1 MTITYHKKRFWAAVL
16 VVQILLFYSLSKI
29 QTAVSFFEGLFEM
42 QKRLHTI
49 LFSWIP
55 FSIGDAIY
63 FAAGI
68 YILYLIIKSFTKK
81 TRPSALLKILIFIN
95 LFYFLY
101 QIFWGML
108 YFQTPIISKLPET
121 KITIDKRKNLALEY
135 LEKAKA
141 TRESV
146 REDQNGVFMVND
158 IAEVQNE
165 ILKNQNK
172 LPAFIT
178 DKKSYNIN
186 SIKSSLFSE
195 LMSFT
200 GILGYYNP
208 FTAEAQYNNNLPSS
222 YLPFTIS
229 HESSHQMGFAR
240 EQEANFVGYL
250 IGVSSQNTD
259 LRYSTEYFTLKS
271 LLNSIIQEDEEFVK
285 FVLDNYSEGMKR
297 DRMYEKQ
304 FVMQHQGLMNDFF
317 GFTNNLFL
325 KSNQQEG
332 SVTYSYFVDLLVR
345 YKSQIKKESY
355 QAIRF

>member
-1 MTITYHKKRFWAAVL
+1 MNRSYHKKRFWAAVL
-16 VVQILLFYSLSKI
+16 VVQILLFYILSKI
-29 QTAVSFFEGLFEM
+29 QTAVSFFENFFEF
-42 QKRLHTI
+42 QKRVHLI
-49 LFSWIP
+49 LFAWIP
-55 FSIGDAIY
+55 FSIGDIIY
-63 FAAGI
+63 VLAGI
-68 YILYLIIKSFTKK
+68 YVLILFFKTFKK
-81 TRPSALLKILIFIN
+81 RTRNGALLRILILVD
-95 LFYFLY
+95 LFYFIY

-108 YFQTPIISKLPET
+108 YFQTPLITKLPET
-121 KITIDKRKNLALEY
+121 EITIDKRKSLALEY
-135 LEKAKA
+135 LQKAKA
-141 TRESV
+141 TRELV
-146 REDQNGVFMVND
+146 REDQNGVFILND
-158 IAEVQNE
+158 IAAVQNE

-178 DKKSYNIN
+178 DKKSYNVN
-186 SIKSSLFSE
+186 SFKSSLFSE
-195 LMSFT
+195 FMSFT

-271 LLNSIIQEDEEFVK
+271 LLNSIVQDDKEFVK

-297 DRMYEKQ
+297 DRLHEKQ
-304 FVMQHQGLMNDFF
+304 FVMQHQGLMTDFF

-332 SVTYSYFVDLLVR
+332 TVTYSYFVDLLVR
-345 YKSQIKKESY
+345 YKSLK
-355 QAIRF
+355 

>member
-1 MTITYHKKRFWAAVL
+1 M
-16 VVQILLFYSLSKI
+16 VVQILLFYVLSKI
-29 QTAVSFFEGLFEM
+29 QTAISFFENFFEFQKKIHLLLFAW
-42 QKRLHTI
+42 Q
-49 LFSWIP
+49 P
-55 FSIGDAIY
+55 FSIGDAMY
-63 FAAGI
+63 VSAGI
-68 YILYLIIKSFTKK
+68 FILFLFIKILKK
-81 TRPSALLKILIFIN
+81 RTRSSALLKMLIFIN
-95 LFYFLY
+95 SFYFIY

-108 YFQTPIISKLPET
+108 YFQTPLITRLPET
-121 KITIDKRKNLALEY
+121 EITIDKRKRLALEY
-135 LEKAKA
+135 LKKAKA
-141 TRESV
+141 TRELV
-146 REDQNGVFMVND
+146 REDQNGVFILND
-158 IAEVQNE
+158 IAAVQNE
-165 ILKNQNK
+165 ILSNQNK
-172 LPAFIT
+172 LPVLIT
-178 DKKSYNIN
+178 DKKSYNVN
-186 SIKSSLFSE
+186 SLKSSLFSE
-195 LMSFT
+195 FMSFT

-345 YKSQIKKESY
+345 YKSFK
-355 QAIRF
+355 

>member
-1 MTITYHKKRFWAAVL
+1 M
-16 VVQILLFYSLSKI
+16 VVQILLFYILSKI
-29 QTAVSFFEGLFEM
+29 QTAVSFFENFFEF
-42 QKRLHTI
+42 QKRVHLI
-49 LFSWIP
+49 LFAWIP
-55 FSIGDAIY
+55 FSIGDIIY
-63 FAAGI
+63 VLAGI
-68 YILYLIIKSFTKK
+68 YVLILFFKTFKK
-81 TRPSALLKILIFIN
+81 RTRNGALLRILILVD
-95 LFYFLY
+95 LFYFIY

-108 YFQTPIISKLPET
+108 YFQTPLITKLPET
-121 KITIDKRKNLALEY
+121 EITIDKRKSLALEY
-135 LEKAKA
+135 LQKAKA
-141 TRESV
+141 TRELV
-146 REDQNGVFMVND
+146 REDQNGVFILND
-158 IAEVQNE
+158 IAAVQNE

-178 DKKSYNIN
+178 DKKSYNVN
-186 SIKSSLFSE
+186 SFKSSLFSE

-271 LLNSIIQEDEEFVK
+271 LLNSIVQDDKEFVK

-297 DRMYEKQ
+297 DRLHEKQ
-304 FVMQHQGLMNDFF
+304 FVMQHQGLMTDFF

-332 SVTYSYFVDLLVR
+332 TVTYSYFVDLLVR
-345 YKSQIKKESY
+345 YKSLK
-355 QAIRF
+355 

>member
-1 MTITYHKKRFWAAVL
+1 M
-16 VVQILLFYSLSKI
+16 VVQIILFYILSKI
-29 QTAVSFFEGLFEM
+29 QTAVSFFENFFEF
-42 QKRLHTI
+42 QKRVHLI
-49 LFSWIP
+49 LFAWIP
-55 FSIGDAIY
+55 FSIGDIIY
-63 FAAGI
+63 VLAGI
-68 YILYLIIKSFTKK
+68 YVLILFFKTFKK
-81 TRPSALLKILIFIN
+81 RTRNCALLRMLILVD
-95 LFYFLY
+95 LFYFIY

-108 YFQTPIISKLPET
+108 YFQTPLITKLPET
-121 KITIDKRKNLALEY
+121 EITIDKRKSLALEY
-135 LEKAKA
+135 LQKAKA
-141 TRESV
+141 TRELV
-146 REDQNGVFMVND
+146 REDQNGVFILND
-158 IAEVQNE
+158 IAAVQNE

-178 DKKSYNIN
+178 DKKSYNVN
-186 SIKSSLFSE
+186 SFKSSLFSE

-250 IGVSSQNTD
+250 IGVYSQNTD

-271 LLNSIIQEDEEFVK
+271 LLNSIVQDDEEFVK

-297 DRMYEKQ
+297 DRLHEKQ
-304 FVMQHQGLMNDFF
+304 FVMQHQGLMTDFF

-332 SVTYSYFVDLLVR
+332 TVTYSYFVDLLVR
-345 YKSQIKKESY
+345 YKSLK
-355 QAIRF
+355 

>member
-1 MTITYHKKRFWAAVL
+1 MNRSYHKKRFWAAVL
-16 VVQILLFYSLSKI
+16 VVQILLFYILSKI
-29 QTAVSFFEGLFEM
+29 QTAVSFFENFFEF
-42 QKRLHTI
+42 QKRVHLI
-49 LFSWIP
+49 LFAWIP
-55 FSIGDAIY
+55 FSIGDIIY
-63 FAAGI
+63 VLAGI
-68 YILYLIIKSFTKK
+68 YVLILFFKTFKK
-81 TRPSALLKILIFIN
+81 RTRNGAI
-95 LFYFLY
+95 
-101 QIFWGML
+101 
-108 YFQTPIISKLPET
+108 TKLPET
-121 KITIDKRKNLALEY
+121 EITIDKRKSLALEY
-135 LEKAKA
+135 LQKAKA
-141 TRESV
+141 TRELV
-146 REDQNGVFMVND
+146 REDQNGVFILND
-158 IAEVQNE
+158 IAAVQNE

-178 DKKSYNIN
+178 DKKSYNVN
-186 SIKSSLFSE
+186 SFKSSLFSE
-195 LMSFT
+195 FMSFT

-271 LLNSIIQEDEEFVK
+271 LLNSIVQDDKEFVK

-297 DRMYEKQ
+297 YRLHEKQ
-304 FVMQHQGLMNDFF
+304 FVMQHQGLMTDFF

-332 SVTYSYFVDLLVR
+332 TVTYSYFVDLLVR
-345 YKSQIKKESY
+345 YKSLK
-355 QAIRF
+355 

>member
-1 MTITYHKKRFWAAVL
+1 
-16 VVQILLFYSLSKI
+16 
-29 QTAVSFFEGLFEM
+29 
-42 QKRLHTI
+42 
-49 LFSWIP
+49 
-55 FSIGDAIY
+55 
-63 FAAGI
+63 
-68 YILYLIIKSFTKK
+68 
-81 TRPSALLKILIFIN
+81 
-95 LFYFLY
+95 
-101 QIFWGML
+101 ML
-108 YFQTPIISKLPET
+108 YFQTPLITKLPET
-121 KITIDKRKNLALEY
+121 EITIDKRKSLALEY
-135 LEKAKA
+135 LQKAKA
-141 TRESV
+141 TRELV
-146 REDQNGVFMVND
+146 REDQNGVFILND
-158 IAEVQNE
+158 IAAVQNE

-178 DKKSYNIN
+178 DKKSYNVN
-186 SIKSSLFSE
+186 SFKSSLFSE

-250 IGVSSQNTD
+250 IGVYSQNTD

-271 LLNSIIQEDEEFVK
+271 LLNSIVQDDKEFVK

-297 DRMYEKQ
+297 DRMHEKQ
-304 FVMQHQGLMNDFF
+304 FVIKHQGLMIDFF

-332 SVTYSYFVDLLVR
+332 TVTYSYFVDLLVR
-345 YKSQIKKESY
+345 YKSLK
-355 QAIRF
+355 